1 MPVKGITRYQRLVN
15 NIANWHEYAFRKG
28 ERKQRSLRFTTKPFP
43 IHFEVPDRLYQ
54 VFKEIFMED
63 FYDIDRLVKKL
74 PTEPVI
80 IDVGANAGLFD
91 VLIYSKIKK
100 PIVFAYEPM
109 PANVEVFQ
117 KTIND
122 NERLSAIHLYQA
134 AVTGT
139 EKDFIDLYTEDTE
152 ANTVV
157 SSVFSDFNGANSKKL
172 QVPAKSLSS
181 IIAEHQLER
190 VDLLKLDCEG
200 SEYEILY
207 NTSESVLQNVRVM
220 VIEVHHIDDE
230 RCNLASLATYLRNAG
245 YANKI
250 LPVQDGNYYMMA
262 ERVVR

>member
-1 MPVKGITRYQRLVN
+1 MPVKGITRYQRLIS
-15 NIANWHEYAFRKG
+15 NIANWQEYAFRKS
-28 ERKQRSLRFTTKPFP
+28 ERKQRPLKFITKPFP
-43 IHFEVPDRLYQ
+43 IHFQVPERLYQ

-74 PTEPVI
+74 PEEPVI

-91 VLIYSKIKK
+91 VLIYSKIKA
-100 PIVFAYEPM
+100 PTVFAYEPM

-139 EKDFIDLYTEDTE
+139 EKEFIDLYTEDTV

-181 IIAEHQLER
+181 IITGHELER

-200 SEYEILY
+200 SEYDIIY
-207 NTSESVLQNVRVM
+207 NTNEAVLQQVGLM

-230 RCNLASLATYLRNAG
+230 RCNLPSLDAYLQNAG
-245 YANKI
+245 YTNKI
-250 LPVQDGNYYMMA
+250 LPVQDGNFYLMA
-262 ERVVR
+262 ERGVR